1 MGSIR
6 VDVTEFA
13 TMESP
18 LLIAITGQEA
28 LARKMDMVSN
38 NIANMNTTGFK
49 QQKMMFQDL
58 MVQPEQGEKME
69 FVGESATYRDNSG
82 GPLEQTGN
90 DLDVALEGNGYFAV
104 STPSGPRYTRAGN
117 FQLNSNG
124 EIVTA
129 SGNAVLGTN
138 NSPLVVPEGATQVT
152 IKGDGT
158 VSTEQ
163 GEVGQMQVVKF
174 ANEQNLEE
182 ISSGLFSSSTP
193 PLPAEGTKTVQGML
207 EKSNVQPVIEMAQMI
222 DILRS
227 YQRLQSIITSEHDRL
242 LNANK
247 TLSRVS

>member
-1 MGSIR
+1 M
-6 VDVTEFA
+6 
-13 TMESP
+13 
-18 LLIAITGQEA
+18 
-28 LARKMDMVSN
+28 
-38 NIANMNTTGFK
+38 
-49 QQKMMFQDL
+49 
-58 MVQPEQGEKME
+58 
-69 FVGESATYRDNSG
+69 
-82 GPLEQTGN
+82 
-90 DLDVALEGNGYFAV
+90 
-104 STPSGPRYTRAGN
+104 
-117 FQLNSNG
+117 NSNG